1 MPITQCASVGES
13 SAANGVPVPALF
25 KRAQP
30 DEHKIYDSFRGSVRP
45 GRFEQKT
52 SEGKM
57 HKLALSSIQRG
68 LISKVHQ
75 QAQADRSSDDA
86 EV

>member
-1 MPITQCASVGES
+1 MASQRRTLATSTGKKRGRGLPITQCASVGES
-13 SAANGVPVPALF
+13 SAA
-25 KRAQP
+25 
-30 DEHKIYDSFRGSVRP
+30 P

-57 HKLALSSIQRG
+57 HKLALLSIQRG
-68 LISKVHQ
+68 LASKVHQ
-75 QAQADRSSDDA
+75 QAQAGRSSDDA